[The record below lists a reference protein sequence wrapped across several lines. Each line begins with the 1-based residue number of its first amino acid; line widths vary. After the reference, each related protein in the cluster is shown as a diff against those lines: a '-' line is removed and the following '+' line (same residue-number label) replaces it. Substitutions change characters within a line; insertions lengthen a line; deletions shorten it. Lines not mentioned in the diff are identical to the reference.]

1 MDLSLYNHRL
11 YRVRPIGCDDQN
23 LYDEYLDILKVT
35 YSPLG
40 FFRPAVLPK
49 ENSQC
54 FGLLFDGRLEGI
66 FAVTPIRDIS
76 KTPYMALVP
85 NMGHSRKVA
94 EISNVVLRKRVRGAV
109 ALGVILYEAAQF
121 AVAGNYDALVG
132 TTRHQTLPFFVDF
145 GVTPVF
151 HEPLHLMGDESIDDF
166 VIYFETADKESI
178 DYMHARARRF
188 FQKEMVLAK
197 IRGLCAA
204 NGRQRLPRDASPA
217 LESHHVQH

>member
-1 MDLSLYNHRL
+1 MDISLYNHRL
-11 YRVRPIGCDDQN
+11 YRVSPINCEDCD
-23 LYDEYLDILKVT
+23 LYNEYIQILKVT

-40 FFRPAVLPK
+40 FFRPSVLPK
-49 ENSQC
+49 ENTQC
-54 FGLLFDGRLEGI
+54 FGLMFDGNLEGI
-66 FAVTPIRDIS
+66 FAITPISDIS
-76 KTPYMALVP
+76 KTPYMLLVP

-121 AVAGNYDALVG
+121 AVAENYDALVG

-151 HEPLHLMGDESIDDF
+151 HEPLHLMGDQSIDDF
-166 VIYFETADKESI
+166 VIYFETADTESI
-178 DYMHARARRF
+178 EYMHARAKRF

-197 IRGLCAA
+197 IKGLCDE
-204 NGRQRLPRDASPA
+204 NGRHKLRVEPSSA
-217 LESHHVQH
+217 LESHHV